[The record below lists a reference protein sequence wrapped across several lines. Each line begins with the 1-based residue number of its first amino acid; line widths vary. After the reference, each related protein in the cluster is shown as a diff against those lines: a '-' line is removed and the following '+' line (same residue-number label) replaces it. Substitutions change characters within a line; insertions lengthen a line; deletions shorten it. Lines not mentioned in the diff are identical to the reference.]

1 MGDQPVIK
9 RIWTG
14 HRNLMIVVP
23 AIAVVAIIAG
33 SLLLVNVAGGTAQA
47 SPTPSPTP
55 TASPTVA
62 PSDTP
67 IPTPSPS
74 PTPTAYS
81 GSTPLPT
88 GWAYAALDGV
98 ATTAALA
105 GRLPM
110 AIMVDDNKVARP
122 QSGIS
127 SASIVYQA
135 PADGGE
141 DRYMFVFQEGTASAI
156 GPVRSAR
163 PYYVYWADEYK
174 ALLGHFGGD
183 SQTRKKVIPANAK
196 YIYNMDALS
205 GGGCAYHRVST
216 RSSPHNAYTSSGALI
231 TCLAARKYPTTYQNL
246 PTRSF
251 RPDSDPA
258 VRATAQTISIAYR
271 TGLDGYQFQ
280 PGTDSYLRLINGQ
293 PEIDPANNMRV
304 YARNVIVMY
313 QTLTT
318 DKSEPNHNRPVVHN
332 VGSGKALIFQ
342 EGRQIVGTWKKT
354 SNTALTRFYD
364 SSGKEIPLLRG
375 EIFIQSIPTTYKVT
389 VS

>member
-1 MGDQPVIK
+1 MIK

-14 HRNLMIVVP
+14 HRNLTIVVP
-23 AIAVVAIIAG
+23 AIVVVAVVVG
-33 SLLLVNVAGGTAQA
+33 GLLLVNVAGGTSQA
-47 SPTPSPTP
+47 SPTPSPTA

-74 PTPTAYS
+74 PTPYT
-81 GSTPLPT
+81 GMTPLPA
-88 GWAYAALDGV
+88 GWVYAALDGV

-110 AIMVDDNKVARP
+110 AVMVDDNKIARP

-174 ALLGHFGGD
+174 AMLGHYGGD
-183 SQTRKKVIPANAK
+183 AQTRKVVIPANAK

-205 GGGCAYHRVST
+205 GGGCAYHRVT
-216 RSSPHNAYTSSGALI
+216 TLPSPHNAFTATSTLI
-231 TCLAARKYPTTYQNL
+231 DCLGIRKYPTTYQNL
-246 PTRSF
+246 PTRPF
-251 RPDSDPA
+251 RPDSDP
-258 VRATAQTISIAYR
+258 VGRPKAQTISIAYR
-271 TGLDGYQFQ
+271 TGLVGYQFQ
-280 PGTDSYLRLINGQ
+280 PGSDSYLRLVNGQ
-293 PEIDPANNMRV
+293 PEIDPANNMHV
-304 YARNVIVMY
+304 YARNVVVMY

-318 DKSEPNHNRPVVHN
+318 DYSEPRHARPVVHN
-332 VGSGKALIFQ
+332 VGSGKVLIFQ
-342 EGRQIVGTWKKT
+342 EGREIIGTWKKT

-364 SSGKEIPLLRG
+364 SSGKEIPMLRG

-389 VS
+389 AS

>member
-1 MGDQPVIK
+1 
-9 RIWTG
+9 
-14 HRNLMIVVP
+14 MIVAP
-23 AIAVVAIIAG
+23 AVAVVAIVVG
-33 SLLLVNVAGGTAQA
+33 SLLLISGAGGTSRA
-47 SPTPSPTP
+47 SAIP
-55 TASPTVA
+55 TATAIASATVA
-62 PSDTP
+62 PTDTP

-74 PTPTAYS
+74 PTPTTYA
-81 GSTPLPT
+81 GSTPLPA
-88 GWAYAALDGV
+88 GWVYAPLDGV

-183 SQTRKKVIPANAK
+183 SQTRHFVIPANAK

-205 GGGCAYHRVST
+205 GGGCAYHRVT
-216 RSSPHNAYTSSGALI
+216 TLPSPHNAFTATSTLI
-231 TCLAARKYPTTYQNL
+231 DCLGIRKYPTTYQNL
-246 PTRSF
+246 PTRPF
-251 RPDSDPA
+251 RPDSDP
-258 VRATAQTISIAYR
+258 VGRPKAQTISIAYR
-271 TGLDGYQFQ
+271 TGLVGYQFQ
-280 PGTDSYLRLINGQ
+280 PGSDSYLRLVNGQ
-293 PEIDPANNMRV
+293 PEIDPANNMHV
-304 YARNVIVMY
+304 YARNVVVMY

-318 DKSEPNHNRPVVHN
+318 DYSEPRHARPVVHN
-332 VGSGKALIFQ
+332 VGSGKVLIFQ
-342 EGRQIVGTWKKT
+342 EGREIIGTWKKT

-364 SSGKEIPLLRG
+364 SSGKEIPMLRG

>member
-1 MGDQPVIK
+1 MI
-9 RIWTG
+9 RRYWTG

-23 AIAVVAIIAG
+23 AIAVVAVVVAG
-33 SLLLVNVAGGTAQA
+33 LLLVNVAGGTAQA
-47 SPTPSPTP
+47 SPTPTATATAIPTATPTP
-55 TASPTVA
+55 TA
-62 PSDTP
+62 
-67 IPTPSPS
+67 IPTPTSSPA
-74 PTPTAYS
+74 PTTFA
-81 GSTPLPT
+81 GSTPLPA
-88 GWAYAALDGV
+88 GWAFAALDGV
-98 ATTAALA
+98 AATAAQA
-105 GRLPM
+105 NRLPM
-110 AIMVDDNKVARP
+110 AVMIDDNTVARP

-141 DRYMFVFQEGTASAI
+141 DRYMVIFQEGNASAI

-174 ALLGHFGGD
+174 AMLGHFGGD
-183 SQTRKKVIPANAK
+183 AQTRHVVIPANAK

-205 GGGCAYHRVST
+205 GGGCAYHRVT
-216 RSSPHNAYTSSGALI
+216 TKPAPHNAYTASNTLI
-231 TCLAARKYPTTYQNL
+231 DCLGIRKYPTTYQNL
-246 PTRSF
+246 PTRPF
-251 RPDSDPA
+251 RPDTNPVD
-258 VRATAQTISIAYR
+258 RATAQSISIAYR

-280 PGTDSYLRLINGQ
+280 PATDSYLRLINGK
-293 PEIDPANNMRV
+293 PEIDPANNAQV

-318 DKSEPNHNRPVVHN
+318 DYSEPKHARPVVHN

-342 EGRQIVGTWKKT
+342 EGREIIGTWKKS

-364 SSGKEIPLLRG
+364 SSGNEISLVRG